1 MDIAGPLL
9 PKINVTEPFPEEVIP
24 MPRRWLTLLILVKL
38 SFSSGLCFAQ
48 SPVTEV
54 ATVSASGIVLLTP
67 EDRPIRHAHVEV
79 LIPSTGWA
87 ATTLTDDNGEFEF
100 AGLTPASYH
109 LTVTAPA
116 CERLEGTVTVDGSAK
131 TLFLRLYRSQQPP
144 TPRSDSVVS
153 VQELRE
159 SGKAESAFAKG
170 TRKLQQGDA
179 EGSLSYFRRALA
191 TDPSYYRA
199 YHNLGLANYQ
209 LGHTGQA
216 EGDFQKSIELSNGGY
231 APSQFA
237 LAMVLC
243 EKKEFREA
251 ERLIQNGLAM
261 EPGSAIGKYF
271 LAVVQ
276 FALNRTPEAEK
287 SAQDALWRNAN
298 QAEAYILL
306 AKIHE
311 RNHDPYAVM
320 AEVAAYLKLDPHG
333 PLENEASKL
342 LQRARQEITGSGL

>member
-1 MDIAGPLL
+1 MQ
-9 PKINVTEPFPEEVIP
+9 
-24 MPRRWLTLLILVKL
+24 RRWLTVLILLKL
-38 SFSSGLCFAQ
+38 SLSSGLCFAQ

-67 EDRPIRHAHVEV
+67 EDRPIRHAHVELV
-79 LIPSTGWA
+79 ISSTGWA
-87 ATTLTDDNGEFEF
+87 ATTLTDNNGEFKF
-100 AGLTPASYH
+100 AGLPPASYH

-116 CERLEGTVTVDGSAK
+116 CERLEGTVTVDGTVK

-153 VQELRE
+153 VQELRG

-170 TRKLQQGDA
+170 TRMLQEGDA
-179 EGSLSYFRRALA
+179 QGSLAYFQRTLA

-209 LGHTGQA
+209 LGDTEQA
-216 EGDFQKSIELSNGGY
+216 EGNFQKSIELSNGGY

-243 EKKEFREA
+243 EKQEFREA
-251 ERLIQNGLAM
+251 ERLIQHGLTM
-261 EPGSAIGKYF
+261 EPGSAIGRYF
-271 LAVVQ
+271 LGVVQ
-276 FALNRTPEAEK
+276 FALNRTAEAEK
-287 SAQDALWRNAN
+287 SAQEALWRNAN

-311 RNHDPYAVM
+311 RNHNPYAVM

-342 LQRARQEITGSGL
+342 LQTARQEITKQY